1 MDLIFLSLDAQTVV
15 DIYVN
20 HDCDL
25 NSANIFARLVNDLSR
40 IARGRHAMELGATPM
55 QEKKIRSKGVECLVS
70 ILKCMVEWSKE
81 LYVNPISQ
89 VNAAGKIIN

>member
-1 MDLIFLSLDAQTVV
+1 MHLIFLSLDAESVV

-20 HDCDL
+20 HVCEL

-55 QEKKIRSKGVECLVS
+55 HEKKSDLKVS
-70 ILKCMVEWSKE
+70 NVWYQS
-81 LYVNPISQ
+81 
-89 VNAAGKIIN
+89 